1 MREPRK
7 HGHWSRRTSY
17 VPKGYLRSQ
26 VLRLLNE
33 KPMSGAEIIRELED
47 KTGMWWKPS
56 PGSVYPLL
64 SWLLDSGYTHELSD
78 TEAGVRRYELT
89 DEGRRFLQ
97 EEEQRRDQYK
107 GARFFGPQFD
117 DWEGPMPHE
126 AREFIDSWQRMRKT
140 GYMLRRKLRDEYSDS
155 LAREAKQIVDD
166 FVEKISRLSE
176 SEKP

>member
-7 HGHWSRRTSY
+7 HGHWSRRTSF

-33 KPMSGAEIIRELED
+33 EPMSGAEIIRELED

-64 SWLLDSGYTHELSD
+64 SWLLDSGYTRELSD

-89 DEGRRFLQ
+89 DEGRKFLQ

-117 DWEGPMPHE
+117 DWEGPMPQE
-126 AREFIDSWQRMRKT
+126 ARELIDSWRKMRKA
-140 GYMLRRKLRDEYSDS
+140 GFILRKKLRDNYSDS
-155 LAREAKQIVDD
+155 LAREAKQIVDE
-166 FVEKISRLSE
+166 FVEKISRLSGNE
-176 SEKP
+176 

>member
-7 HGHWSRRTSY
+7 HGHWSRRTSF

-47 KTGMWWKPS
+47 NTGMWWKPS

-64 SWLLDSGYTHELSD
+64 SWLLDSGYTRELSD

-89 DEGRRFLQ
+89 DEGRKFLQ

-117 DWEGPMPHE
+117 DWEGPMPQE
-126 AREFIDSWQRMRKT
+126 ARELVDSWRKMRKA
-140 GYMLRRKLRDEYSDS
+140 GFILRRKLRDDYSDS
-155 LAREAKQIVDD
+155 LAIEAKQIVDE
-166 FVEKISRLSE
+166 FVEKISRLSGNE
-176 SEKP
+176 

>member
-7 HGHWSRRTSY
+7 HGHWSRRTSF

-33 KPMSGAEIIRELED
+33 EPMSGAEIIRELED

-64 SWLLDSGYTHELSD
+64 SWLLDSGYTRELSD

-89 DEGRRFLQ
+89 DEGRKFLQ

-117 DWEGPMPHE
+117 DWEGPMPQE
-126 AREFIDSWQRMRKT
+126 ARELIDSWRKMRKA
-140 GYMLRRKLRDEYSDS
+140 GFILRRKLRDNYSDS
-155 LAREAKQIVDD
+155 LAREAKQIVDE
-166 FVEKISRLSE
+166 FVEKISRLSGNE
-176 SEKP
+176 